1 MATMCEVNHRGL
13 YLIMSF
19 YHQIDHRRQ
28 LLKLSEYSSAS
39 DVQSLQPFIRGL
51 PECKTLMSQALA
63 SYLNQDHPEPV
74 FRLTK
79 WMQSTFGQNFYP
91 PPKFLRV
98 SGFSDNIWQFAVV
111 NPPTKIQ
118 DQFDAA
124 VMFHGQT
131 SVRRHGTAINTLHS
145 ILQNGF
151 LTDKIWTAGMPGVSW
166 RYAFKK
172 GAREALESVCHPLF
186 DHGVLLGLEVA
197 GPPNK
202 NIVTR
207 LQVETDR

>member
-1 MATMCEVNHRGL
+1 MATMCEVNHRGR
-13 YLIMSF
+13 YLLLMSF

-28 LLKLSEYSSAS
+28 LLKLSECSSPS
-39 DVQSLQPFIRGL
+39 DVQAFQPFLRGL
-51 PECKTLMSQALA
+51 PECKTLTSQALT

-79 WMQSTFGQNFYP
+79 WMQSAFGQKIYP
-91 PPKFLRV
+91 PPELLRV
-98 SGFSDNIWQFAVV
+98 SDR
-111 NPPTKIQ
+111 
-118 DQFDAA
+118 FDGA

-131 SVRRHGTAINTLHS
+131 SVRWYGTAINTFHS

-151 LTDKIWTAGMPGVSW
+151 LTDKIWTAGMPGVLW

-172 GAREALESVCHPLF
+172 GAREALEAVRHPLF

-202 NIVTR
+202 NIVTH
-207 LQVETDR
+207 LQVEADRYMVR